1 MANLRDI
8 KRRIRSVSSTKQITH
23 TMEMVSTTKIMRALT
38 RAMEAAP
45 YKNAMTSMLANVSA
59 ASTGENVPLLY
70 DPEKIETALV
80 IVVASDRGLAGGF
93 NVQVERAAAK
103 RVTEF
108 ERQGI
113 KTEVITAGKKPTEF
127 FLARKRKPILS
138 FEGIS
143 ADPTLVEANQISS
156 YLMDAFTSHHLDRV
170 EMFYQHAKSRVEQT
184 LTHEVLLPVAPKNLR
199 LPNDP
204 RSKEASSSVHDQSS
218 ADANQ
223 VLDFEFEPS
232 AREVLGF
239 LIPAYIRTVIYHA
252 LIDSAA
258 AEHGARR
265 RAMQAATENAT
276 EIIQTLSRQY
286 NRIRQ
291 SSITTELNEIV
302 GGAAALEE
310 M

>member
-23 TMEMVSTTKIMRALT
+23 TMEMVSTTKIMRALI
-38 RAMEAAP
+38 RAADAAP
-45 YKNAMTSMLANVSA
+45 YKDAMCAMLANVSSV
-59 ASTGENVPLLY
+59 STGENVPLLY
-70 DPEKIETALV
+70 NPEKISRALLIV
-80 IVVASDRGLAGGF
+80 IASDRGLAGGF
-93 NVQVERAAAK
+93 NIQVQRAAEK
-103 RVTEF
+103 RLAELAA
-108 ERQGI
+108 QGVEAI
-113 KTEVITAGKKPTEF
+113 VITAGKKPTEYF
-127 FLARKRKPILS
+127 SARGYKPILM

-143 ADPTLVEANQISS
+143 ADPTLVEANQIAS
-156 YLMDAFTSHHLDRV
+156 YVMDSFTSHKLDRV
-170 EMFYQHAKSRVEQT
+170 EMFYQHARSRVEQT
-184 LTHEVLLPVAPKNLR
+184 LTHEILLPVTPSNLR

-204 RSKEASSSVHDQSS
+204 RAKEALSQVSEV
-218 ADANQ
+218 APANEQ
-223 VLDFEFEPS
+223 AVQDFEFEPS

-239 LIPAYIRTVIYHA
+239 LIPAYVRTVIYHA

-276 EIIQTLSRQY
+276 EIIETLSRQY

>member
-38 RAMEAAP
+38 RAGDAAP
-45 YKNAMTSMLANVSA
+45 YKDAMCAMLASVAS

-70 DPEKIETALV
+70 NPEKISRALLIV
-80 IVVASDRGLAGGF
+80 IASDRGLAGGF
-93 NVQVERAAAK
+93 NIQVQRAAEK
-103 RVTEF
+103 RLNELAV
-108 ERQGI
+108 QGAEA
-113 KTEVITAGKKPTEF
+113 TVITAGKKPTEYF
-127 FLARKRKPILS
+127 SARGKKPILM

-143 ADPTLVEANQISS
+143 ADPTLVEANQIAS
-156 YLMDAFTSHHLDRV
+156 YVMDSFTSHKLDRV
-170 EMFYQHAKSRVEQT
+170 EMFYQHARSRVEQT
-184 LTHEVLLPVAPKNLR
+184 LTHEILLPVSPANLR

-204 RSKEASSSVHDQSS
+204 RAKEALSHV
-218 ADANQ
+218 ADVAQ
-223 VLDFEFEPS
+223 PSEQEVLDFEFEPS

-239 LIPAYIRTVIYHA
+239 LIPAYVRTVIYHA

-276 EIIQTLSRQY
+276 EIIETLSRQY

-302 GGAAALEE
+302 SGAAALEE